1 LSIRTVGDRLHVGRK
16 PEPGGNLK
24 YIFLV
29 ILDEKKFEALS
40 GSDAQA
46 LDDDSIAYAE
56 SLQQGRHMVA
66 GHALETTHS
75 ATTVRVRGGKASVT
89 DGPFVETNEQVGGFL
104 LVEARDLNEA
114 ILLASKMPA
123 VHLGGI
129 EIRPVRELTH
139 SKDPKRRA

>member
-1 LSIRTVGDRLHVGRK
+1 
-16 PEPGGNLK
+16 LK

-29 ILDEKKFEALS
+29 ILDERKFEALS

-46 LDDDSIAYAE
+46 LDDAAIGYAE
-56 SLQQGRHMVA
+56 SLQQGHHMLA
-66 GHALETTHS
+66 GHALESTHS
-75 ATTVRVRGGKASVT
+75 ATTVRVRSGKVSVT

-129 EIRPVRELTH
+129 EIRPVRELVH
-139 SKDPKRRA
+139 SKDPTRRA

>member
-1 LSIRTVGDRLHVGRK
+1 M
-16 PEPGGNLK
+16 K

-29 ILDEKKFEALS
+29 VLDERKFEALS

-46 LDDDSIAYAE
+46 LDDAAIAYAE
-56 SLQQGRHMVA
+56 SLQRGHHMLA
-66 GHALETTHS
+66 GSALETTHS
-75 ATTVRVRGGKASVT
+75 ATTVRVRSGKLAVT

-129 EIRPVRELTH
+129 EIRPVRELVH
-139 SKDPKRRA
+139 SQDPTRRV